1 MKTLV
6 EYLYESL
13 NRKPNNFKQFG
24 NAFFDAIINSN
35 EYSWWFSDSS
45 LREQKEAKRFITE
58 LLSKY
63 ITNGALILTDKNI
76 KTIVDK
82 LRFSPWAYNGG
93 NDEDEMIDLVK
104 FAIKSIET
112 QYNLKILK

>member
-35 EYSWWFSDSS
+35 EYSW
-45 LREQKEAKRFITE
+45 
-58 LLSKY
+58 
-63 ITNGALILTDKNI
+63 
-76 KTIVDK
+76 
-82 LRFSPWAYNGG
+82 
-93 NDEDEMIDLVK
+93 
-104 FAIKSIET
+104 
-112 QYNLKILK
+112 